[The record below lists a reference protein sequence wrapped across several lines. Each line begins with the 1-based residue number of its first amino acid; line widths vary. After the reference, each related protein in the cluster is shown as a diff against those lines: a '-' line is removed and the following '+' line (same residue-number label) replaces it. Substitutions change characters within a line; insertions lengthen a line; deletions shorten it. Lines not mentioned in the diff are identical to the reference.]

1 MVVQMGT
8 GMPDRVAAIFSSVL
22 KIPPETITDETSPDN
37 TSQWDSLAVID
48 LVLAIEDEFQVK
60 FTTKEIV
67 AMRNVSLVK
76 KMLRSK
82 GALHA

>member
-1 MVVQMGT
+1 
-8 GMPDRVAAIFSSVL
+8 MPDRVAAIFSSVL